1 MLYSTYNKIFN
12 MLEAKLKINYCK
24 IFCKEC
30 GSKYFNN
37 VSGIP
42 LSFKRKL
49 VHFKVFS
56 ILILLILILS
66 EIL

>member
-1 MLYSTYNKIFN
+1 MLK
-12 MLEAKLKINYCK
+12 AKLKINYCK